1 MLVEGSNVTGQI
13 AGLTTQGEI
22 FNAGGPPIA
31 GSCGVL
37 VTGTGARLQIAN
49 LRMDAVEDNPVRLE
63 GSNNRL
69 DLFSL
74 RCVRFNTRANNAAAI
89 HLADSGAAA
98 PNTVYLGS
106 PALLD
111 GPPTPGP
118 LVNTG
123 TNGILSKQA
132 PAGRAAR
139 PGLAVGGPD
148 AGLFAPSAT
157 TLAAAV
163 GGGEVLRATAAGSV
177 TLGGAPG
184 GHAFEVATPLPPRT
198 ACW

>member
-1 MLVEGSNVTGQI
+1 M
-13 AGLTTQGEI
+13 
-22 FNAGGPPIA
+22 
-31 GSCGVL
+31 L

-49 LRMDAVEDNPVRLE
+49 LRVDAVEDNPVRLE

-106 PALLD
+106 PALLE

-123 TNGILSKQA
+123 TNGVLSKQA

-148 AGLFAPSAT
+148 AGLFAPSRHQPSPPRS
-157 TLAAAV
+157 AAA
-163 GGGEVLRATAAGSV
+163 RCCAPPPPAASPS
-177 TLGGAPG
+177 AARP
-184 GHAFEVATPLPPRT
+184 AATPSRWRRPPPPRT